1 MADEENAIFRGDN
14 TAAFGNN
21 FITITVKNPQL
32 QEISKLVFSVNGGQI
47 TRTFTDET
55 YFKAENITLQVNFD
69 SEETAKLN
77 NVNTGNLIAYDML
90 NRQCTCS
97 QSMTFTAKNG
107 VICKN
112 ARPCC

>member
-1 MADEENAIFRGDN
+1 MNNSIFKGDD

-32 QEISKLVFSVNGGQI
+32 VEISKLVFSVNGGQI
-47 TRTFTDET
+47 IRTFTDET
-55 YFKAENITLQVNFD
+55 NFKSENITLQVNFD

-90 NRQCTCS
+90 NRQCTCQ